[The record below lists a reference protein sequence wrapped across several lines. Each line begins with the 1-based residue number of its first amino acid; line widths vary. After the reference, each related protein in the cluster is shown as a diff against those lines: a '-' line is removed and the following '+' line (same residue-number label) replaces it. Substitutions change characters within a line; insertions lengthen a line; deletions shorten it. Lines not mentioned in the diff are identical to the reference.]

1 MLVFEIITVGNEL
14 LDGTVVNTNAAW
26 LAKRIS
32 ELGFV
37 VRRYTAV
44 GDDIGEIAS
53 AIREAIKRGADWIV
67 LSGGLGPTFD
77 DKTLEAVAY
86 ALGRKL
92 ELNSEALDMVRR
104 KYESYSRE
112 TGREIKLT
120 RERVKM
126 ATLPEGARPLPN
138 PAGTAPGVIVEAGE
152 VTIVALPG
160 VPREMK
166 AIFEESIA
174 PVLKSKG
181 GLKTARVVLK
191 VAGVMESTAAP
202 HIERVVREHRRVY
215 VKSHPKGEE
224 RKPVLEIHLISRSG
238 SLKEAAEEAERAAEK
253 LRKLLEEEGGRVEV
267 VHHHAADKQAS

>member
-44 GDDIGEIAS
+44 GDDIREIAS
-53 AIREAIKRGADWIV
+53 AIREAIQRGADWVV

-86 ALGRKL
+86 ALGKRLKL
-92 ELNSEALDMVRR
+92 NHEALEMVRR
-104 KYESYSRE
+104 KYESYSKE
-112 TGREIKLT
+112 TGREVELT

-126 ATLPEGARPLPN
+126 AMLPEGARPLPN
-138 PAGTAPGVIVEAGE
+138 PAGTAPGVIIESSG

-174 PVLKSKG
+174 PALKSKG

-191 VAGVMESTAAP
+191 VAGVMESAAAP
-202 HIERVVREHRRVY
+202 YIERVMREHRRVY
-215 VKSHPKGEE
+215 VKSHPKGVEK
-224 RKPVLEIHLISRSG
+224 KPALEIHLISRSE
-238 SLKEAAEEAERAAEK
+238 SMEEAAREAEKAADYLK
-253 LRKLLEEEGGRVEV
+253 RLLELEGGEVEV
-267 VHHHAADKQAS
+267 AG

>member
-120 RERVKM
+120 RER
-126 ATLPEGARPLPN
+126 
-138 PAGTAPGVIVEAGE
+138 
-152 VTIVALPG
+152 
-160 VPREMK
+160 
-166 AIFEESIA
+166 
-174 PVLKSKG
+174 
-181 GLKTARVVLK
+181 
-191 VAGVMESTAAP
+191 
-202 HIERVVREHRRVY
+202 
-215 VKSHPKGEE
+215 
-224 RKPVLEIHLISRSG
+224 
-238 SLKEAAEEAERAAEK
+238 
-253 LRKLLEEEGGRVEV
+253 
-267 VHHHAADKQAS
+267 